1 MDIAMKTFDLLTA
14 MDELEDETV
23 LSAREVPTK
32 EISARRITRIA
43 LAAAIIAA
51 VLSLNVIAFSIIR
64 SDSVHLMESDPIG
77 EGKQTVTIDERSAQ
91 VIEAQ
96 SVNYGI
102 SVTDSGTTVTLESL
116 MGYSTDRDSLL
127 YLTVTVTPPDG
138 LTLPEDITQY
148 GFADA
153 VISFPFDAADK
164 AAWDIPQ
171 GGGTTTAVKNPDGT
185 VSVMLMRLF
194 SAPVENAPMTLVLK
208 DFDLCGKAGARER
221 AAQEEQSE
229 DPLEKAAPVIEGTWE
244 FSLGRLHLPN
254 RETRMADKSALEQS
268 GLPFLTV
275 ELTAFGGKITCMD
288 TAPSVLERLRGEY
301 AAELKERFPAVD
313 WDTLSEAEF
322 RRMLEEDM
330 TTPPEEAADGLL
342 LTDIVGWLEPWDY
355 GCPTTFSLEYPDG
368 TSYCVSSPL
377 LIWQYIET
385 NDEISFRIFFPAPQ
399 PISQASAIVIDDT
412 RIPLQ

>member
-14 MDELEDETV
+14 MDELDDETV
-23 LSAREVPTK
+23 LSAREVPKK

-43 LAAAIIAA
+43 LAAAAVAA

-77 EGKQTVTIDERSAQ
+77 EGKQAVIIDERSAQ

-102 SVTDSGTTVTLESL
+102 SVTDNGTTVTLESL

-127 YLTVTVTPPDG
+127 YLTMTVTPPDG
-138 LTLPEDITQY
+138 TALPQDISQY
-148 GFADA
+148 GFVD
-153 VISFPFDAADK
+153 VVTSFPFDAADET
-164 AAWDIPQ
+164 AWDIPQ

-208 DFDLCGKAGARER
+208 DFDLCGKAGARAR
-221 AAQEEQSE
+221 TAQEEQSE
-229 DPLEKAAPVIEGTWE
+229 NPLEKAAPAIEGTWK
-244 FSLGRLHLPN
+244 FSLGRLHLPKQ
-254 RETRMADKSALEQS
+254 EIRMLDKSALEQA
-268 GLPFLTV
+268 GLPFQTV
-275 ELTAFGGKITCMD
+275 ELTAFGGKITCED
-288 TAPSVLERLRGEY
+288 TAPSVLERLRREY
-301 AAELKERFPAVD
+301 AAELKEQFPAVD
-313 WDTLSEAEF
+313 WDHLSEEAF
-322 RRMLEEDM
+322 QKMLEEDM

-368 TSYCVSSPL
+368 TTYCVSSPL
-377 LIWQYIET
+377 LIWQYVET
-385 NDEISFRIFFPAPQ
+385 SGEINFRILFPAPQ
-399 PISQASAIVIDDT
+399 PISQAAAIVIDST